1 MTQTRADRSADLTNG
16 PMLQKI
22 ILFSIPLAASSILQ
36 LLFNA
41 ADVVVVGRFAGSTAL
56 AAVGSNGSLI
66 NLLVN
71 LFVGLSL
78 GANVV
83 AARCFGAKDEH
94 GIQDTVHT
102 AVTLGLTSGVLLAVV
117 GFFAARSLLEL
128 MSCPEDVIDL
138 SSLYLK
144 IYFIGMPMNMLYNFS
159 SALLRA
165 VGDTKRP
172 LYCLAAA
179 GIINVVLNLVF
190 VIGFSMS
197 VAGVALATIISETVS
212 ACLVTAMLVREK
224 GALHL
229 DLHKLGFHAGALKQI
244 LLIGLPAGLQST
256 VFSLSNVVIQSAINS
271 FGSTVVA
278 GSSASSN
285 LEGFVYTAM
294 NAFAQAA
301 VTFTSQN
308 MGARKYH
315 NLDRVMRNCLLCA
328 VVTGI
333 LLGGGAASSAASG
346 SAAASSEAL
355 SADVQAIVDRGVLK
369 VGVKNAVKGFSFQD
383 TLTGEYTGL
392 EDSLA
397 EMIAEHLGV
406 DVEFTTVTA
415 ATRGELLD
423 SGDIDCVLATFTITD
438 ERRKSWDF
446 STPYYTDYVSVLVED
461 ASGIKEL
468 ADLKDKVVGVSSGS
482 TSARALVQAMIDA
495 SVISGDGFDAD
506 TFNADTWK
514 DGISF
519 RQYDDYPAISTALS
533 AGEVNGFCVD
543 KSILAIYKT
552 DGRSYIDAE
561 FSPQEY
567 GIATKK
573 GSGFSALCDELVTG
587 WLADG
592 TIDGLIKDNG
602 LD

>member
-1 MTQTRADRSADLTNG
+1 MKRLVSAFLAG
-16 PMLQKI
+16 AMAL
-22 ILFSIPLAASSILQ
+22 SLAACGG
-36 LLFNA
+36 A
-41 ADVVVVGRFAGSTAL
+41 AST
-56 AAVGSNGSLI
+56 
-66 NLLVN
+66 
-71 LFVGLSL
+71 
-78 GANVV
+78 
-83 AARCFGAKDEH
+83 
-94 GIQDTVHT
+94 
-102 AVTLGLTSGVLLAVV
+102 
-117 GFFAARSLLEL
+117 
-128 MSCPEDVIDL
+128 
-138 SSLYLK
+138 
-144 IYFIGMPMNMLYNFS
+144 
-159 SALLRA
+159 
-165 VGDTKRP
+165 
-172 LYCLAAA
+172 
-179 GIINVVLNLVF
+179 
-190 VIGFSMS
+190 
-197 VAGVALATIISETVS
+197 
-212 ACLVTAMLVREK
+212 
-224 GALHL
+224 
-229 DLHKLGFHAGALKQI
+229 
-244 LLIGLPAGLQST
+244 ST
-256 VFSLSNVVIQSAINS
+256 V
-271 FGSTVVA
+271 
-278 GSSASSN
+278 
-285 LEGFVYTAM
+285 
-294 NAFAQAA
+294 
-301 VTFTSQN
+301 
-308 MGARKYH
+308 
-315 NLDRVMRNCLLCA
+315 
-328 VVTGI
+328 
-333 LLGGGAASSAASG
+333 ASSAASG

-423 SGDIDCVLATFTITD
+423 SGDIDCVLATFTITE

-482 TSARALVQAMIDA
+482 TSARALVQAMIEA
-495 SVISGDGFDAD
+495 GVISGDGFDAD

-533 AGEVNGFCVD
+533 AGEVDGFCVD

>member
-1 MTQTRADRSADLTNG
+1 MKKISRRSFVKAAGTV
-16 PMLQKI
+16 
-22 ILFSIPLAASSILQ
+22 LAL
-36 LLFNA
+36 
-41 ADVVVVGRFAGSTAL
+41 TAL
-56 AAVGSNGSLI
+56 
-66 NLLVN
+66 
-71 LFVGLSL
+71 
-78 GANVV
+78 
-83 AARCFGAKDEH
+83 
-94 GIQDTVHT
+94 T
-102 AVTLGLTSGVLLAVV
+102 ACGG
-117 GFFAARSLLEL
+117 
-128 MSCPEDVIDL
+128 
-138 SSLYLK
+138 
-144 IYFIGMPMNMLYNFS
+144 
-159 SALLRA
+159 
-165 VGDTKRP
+165 
-172 LYCLAAA
+172 
-179 GIINVVLNLVF
+179 
-190 VIGFSMS
+190 
-197 VAGVALATIISETVS
+197 
-212 ACLVTAMLVREK
+212 
-224 GALHL
+224 
-229 DLHKLGFHAGALKQI
+229 
-244 LLIGLPAGLQST
+244 
-256 VFSLSNVVIQSAINS
+256 
-271 FGSTVVA
+271 
-278 GSSASSN
+278 SASS
-285 LEGFVYTAM
+285 TA
-294 NAFAQAA
+294 AS
-301 VTFTSQN
+301 T
-308 MGARKYH
+308 
-315 NLDRVMRNCLLCA
+315 
-328 VVTGI
+328 
-333 LLGGGAASSAASG
+333 ASSAASG

-533 AGEVNGFCVD
+533 AGEVDGFCVD